1 MNYRSKRT
9 PRRWLQI
16 KHDMKVLAIDPGYG
30 RIGFAVVEKKDRRTH
45 LLFSECFE
53 TKKEETFENRLV
65 QIGDRIRSII
75 QAQQPNCVA
84 IERLFFSKNK
94 KTALQTAEVRGVCVY
109 TTKEHGLVITEYTP
123 NQIKNAITGNS
134 NATKKDIIRM
144 VPQLIALNEKKRHD
158 DEYDAIAIGIAHV
171 VAVPF
176 LTDQR

>member
-1 MNYRSKRT
+1 
-9 PRRWLQI
+9 
-16 KHDMKVLAIDPGYG
+16 MKVFAIDPGYG
-30 RIGFAVVEKKDRRTH
+30 RIGFAIVEKKEGKTN

-53 TKKEETFENRLV
+53 TKKEEAFEDRLA
-65 QIGDRIRSII
+65 QIGDRMRNIM
-75 QAQQPNCVA
+75 QAQQPDCAA

-109 TTKEHGLVITEYTP
+109 TVKEHGLAITEYTP

-144 VPQLIALNEKKRHD
+144 VPQLIALSEKKRHD
-158 DEYDAIAIGIAHV
+158 DEYDAIAIGIAHT